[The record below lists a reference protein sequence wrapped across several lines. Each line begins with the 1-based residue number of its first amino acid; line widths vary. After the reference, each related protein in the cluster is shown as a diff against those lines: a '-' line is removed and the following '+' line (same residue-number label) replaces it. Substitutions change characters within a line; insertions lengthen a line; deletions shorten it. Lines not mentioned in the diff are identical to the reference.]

1 MWYGILFL
9 VEDLIGTTPGIQRLD
24 SPEYHVDEGSD
35 ERNTPPNLTSL
46 AEEYTLESEEQVII
60 RNVECTCMKNNVQF
74 MSVTTTRRYISE
86 SYYVIKL

>member
-1 MWYGILFL
+1 MVYLKMWYMYGILFL

-60 RNVECTCMKNNVQF
+60 RNVECTCTCM
-74 MSVTTTRRYISE
+74 YE
-86 SYYVIKL
+86 